1 MDEPPVIDDAPLADP
16 AEVRRA
22 MEFYAARG
30 WTDGLPVVPVTGSY
44 LAEFLATTARAPSD
58 VVIAMPHLNRALTVR
73 LAAINA
79 ALAGCLPSYFP
90 VVLAAWDSFLGD
102 GGVSKAIWQSTTGT
116 APFTVVN
123 GPVRTAIGLN
133 SRGNLYGSGFR
144 ANATIGRAIR
154 LGSLNAFGLRP
165 HVLDQATQGT
175 PAKYSCCI
183 AENEEDS
190 PWAPLHVDNGLAA
203 TDSACTSTVIR
214 SVLHIEARH
223 TIVPEQLAED
233 LADSIGRT
241 GAMVRAFASVY
252 VVLNPEHARLLD
264 SRGWSKQDLRE
275 AIVERGSRTYREL
288 AASGKEAIAKGTGW
302 RLPADHPDALPQ
314 TAPADLDAPVPIL
327 RSVHDVQVVVA
338 GAPNAGV
345 SSVVETFGAVG
356 RPPSVAKVEIPGQQ
370 QELSNGPRFHPIG
383 KEIRLSG
390 KTIVEPSRATPVYGE
405 FDVVVVGGGPAGIM
419 AASAAARAGHS
430 TLLIERYGF
439 LGGAGTAGGLSTF
452 CGLHA
457 RTRGADVRVIRGL
470 ADELLDRLAKLD
482 GLNAPHLTIA
492 DGIAAQAFD
501 ISAYKIAADE
511 LVTGSGAR
519 ILFHA
524 MAVGAVM
531 ADAGVIDAVL
541 IESKSGRQ
549 AVRGRFFVDASGDGD
564 LAAWA
569 GVPWEKAPP
578 IDGMMY
584 PSLMFRINGVNV
596 ERAGPAPWRTVERL
610 MDEAERAGT
619 HTFPRKKPIV
629 RPQRNPL
636 EWRANLTQLRT
647 ASGGAIDGT
656 DVDQLTLGELTGRQQ
671 ALDAFTFIRDRTPG
685 FEDSYIVDIAPQ
697 IGIRETRRIIGAY
710 QLTEDDVLGCADF
723 DDTIGVNGWPVEA
736 HVAGTVEFRWQ
747 RDERGFNQL
756 PFRIIVPPAT
766 GNLYVAGRCAS
777 MTHGAQSA
785 ARVTG
790 PCFVMG
796 EAAGVAAGMAL
807 DAAVTGD
814 RIDVPELQRRLEN
827 EGAFLGRGEPVA
839 VL

>member
-1 MDEPPVIDDAPLADP
+1 M
-16 AEVRRA
+16 
-22 MEFYAARG
+22 
-30 WTDGLPVVPVTGSY
+30 
-44 LAEFLATTARAPSD
+44 
-58 VVIAMPHLNRALTVR
+58 
-73 LAAINA
+73 
-79 ALAGCLPSYFP
+79 
-90 VVLAAWDSFLGD
+90 
-102 GGVSKAIWQSTTGT
+102 
-116 APFTVVN
+116 
-123 GPVRTAIGLN
+123 
-133 SRGNLYGSGFR
+133 SGE
-144 ANATIGRAIR
+144 TII
-154 LGSLNAFGLRP
+154 
-165 HVLDQATQGT
+165 
-175 PAKYSCCI
+175 
-183 AENEEDS
+183 
-190 PWAPLHVDNGLAA
+190 
-203 TDSACTSTVIR
+203 
-214 SVLHIEARH
+214 
-223 TIVPEQLAED
+223 
-233 LADSIGRT
+233 
-241 GAMVRAFASVY
+241 
-252 VVLNPEHARLLD
+252 
-264 SRGWSKQDLRE
+264 
-275 AIVERGSRTYREL
+275 
-288 AASGKEAIAKGTGW
+288 
-302 RLPADHPDALPQ
+302 
-314 TAPADLDAPVPIL
+314 
-327 RSVHDVQVVVA
+327 
-338 GAPNAGV
+338 
-345 SSVVETFGAVG
+345 
-356 RPPSVAKVEIPGQQ
+356 
-370 QELSNGPRFHPIG
+370 
-383 KEIRLSG
+383 
-390 KTIVEPSRATPVYGE
+390 EPSRPVPVYGE

-419 AASAAARAGHS
+419 AASAAARAGCS

-457 RTRGADVRVIRGL
+457 RTHGADVRVIRGL
-470 ADELLDRLAKLD
+470 ADELLDRLGKLN

-524 MAVGAVM
+524 LAVGAVM
-531 ADAGVIDAVL
+531 RSRAEIDAVL

-549 AVRGRFFVDASGDGD
+549 AVRGRFFIDASGDGD

-584 PSLMFRINGVNV
+584 PSLMFRINGVDV
-596 ERAGPAPWRTVERL
+596 DRAGPAPWRTVERL

-647 ASGGAIDGT
+647 ADGGAIDGT
-656 DVDQLTLGELTGRQQ
+656 DVDQLTLGELAGRQQ

-747 RDERGFNQL
+747 RDERGYNQL

-766 GNLYVAGRCAS
+766 ANLYVAGRCAS

-796 EAAGVAAGMAL
+796 EAAGLAAGMAL
-807 DAAVTGD
+807 SAGVAGGEV
-814 RIDVPELQRRLEN
+814 DVPELQRRLEDQ
-827 EGAFLGRGEPVA
+827 GAFLGRTPPEQ

>member
-1 MDEPPVIDDAPLADP
+1 M
-16 AEVRRA
+16 
-22 MEFYAARG
+22 
-30 WTDGLPVVPVTGSY
+30 
-44 LAEFLATTARAPSD
+44 
-58 VVIAMPHLNRALTVR
+58 
-73 LAAINA
+73 
-79 ALAGCLPSYFP
+79 
-90 VVLAAWDSFLGD
+90 
-102 GGVSKAIWQSTTGT
+102 
-116 APFTVVN
+116 
-123 GPVRTAIGLN
+123 
-133 SRGNLYGSGFR
+133 SG
-144 ANATIGRAIR
+144 
-154 LGSLNAFGLRP
+154 
-165 HVLDQATQGT
+165 
-175 PAKYSCCI
+175 
-183 AENEEDS
+183 
-190 PWAPLHVDNGLAA
+190 
-203 TDSACTSTVIR
+203 
-214 SVLHIEARH
+214 EA
-223 TIVPEQLAED
+223 
-233 LADSIGRT
+233 
-241 GAMVRAFASVY
+241 
-252 VVLNPEHARLLD
+252 
-264 SRGWSKQDLRE
+264 
-275 AIVERGSRTYREL
+275 
-288 AASGKEAIAKGTGW
+288 
-302 RLPADHPDALPQ
+302 
-314 TAPADLDAPVPIL
+314 
-327 RSVHDVQVVVA
+327 
-338 GAPNAGV
+338 
-345 SSVVETFGAVG
+345 
-356 RPPSVAKVEIPGQQ
+356 
-370 QELSNGPRFHPIG
+370 
-383 KEIRLSG
+383 
-390 KTIVEPSRATPVYGE
+390 IVEPSRATPVYGE

-419 AASAAARAGHS
+419 AASAAARAGCS

-524 MAVGAVM
+524 MAVGVAM
-531 ADAGVIDAVL
+531 KNPGQIDAVI

-584 PSLMFRINGVNV
+584 PSLMFRINGVDV
-596 ERAGPAPWRTVERL
+596 GRAGPAPWRTVERL
-610 MDEAERAGT
+610 MDEAEQAGT

-647 ASGGAIDGT
+647 ADGGAIDGT
-656 DVDQLTLGELTGRQQ
+656 DVDQLTLGELAGRQQ

-756 PFRIIVPPAT
+756 PFRIMVPPAT
-766 GNLYVAGRCAS
+766 ANLYVAGRCAS

-807 DAAVTGD
+807 SAGVTGD

-827 EGAFLGRGEPVA
+827 QGAFLGRSEPEA